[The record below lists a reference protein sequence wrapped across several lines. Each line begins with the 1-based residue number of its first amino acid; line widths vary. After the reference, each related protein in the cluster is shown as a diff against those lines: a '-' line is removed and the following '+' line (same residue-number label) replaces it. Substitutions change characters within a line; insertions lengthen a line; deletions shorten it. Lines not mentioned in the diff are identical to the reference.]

1 MNKKNIIIIVL
12 SFIIVILLTVVITLT
27 ITNNKDAKKTTIKQP
42 SESKIKEELK
52 EDNKEEIEI
61 KEEETIDNN
70 TNNNNSS
77 SNGNKIE
84 ENKPNN
90 VVVEEPKQ
98 EINTNDTTTAEEEIS
113 TPEIVK
119 TEANVV
125 NYAEGLTNNKTTIKE
140 GFVKLVDFI
149 FYDGEIYGKTFKELT
164 NSAKLKII
172 AAAIKVDTKIEEY
185 YPGYKESISSTTNKI
200 YTNVKSKLVTLYLD
214 TTVKICNNNPTTCED
229 AKQGLNEL
237 KQNFGLTW
245 TFIKDISGVGLTKL
259 KDWYNVWKEK

>member
-1 MNKKNIIIIVL
+1 MWDL
-12 SFIIVILLTVVITLT
+12 
-27 ITNNKDAKKTTIKQP
+27 
-42 SESKIKEELK
+42 
-52 EDNKEEIEI
+52 
-61 KEEETIDNN
+61 
-70 TNNNNSS
+70 
-77 SNGNKIE
+77 
-84 ENKPNN
+84 
-90 VVVEEPKQ
+90 
-98 EINTNDTTTAEEEIS
+98 
-113 TPEIVK
+113 
-119 TEANVV
+119 
-125 NYAEGLTNNKTTIKE
+125 GL
-140 GFVKLVDFI
+140 
-149 FYDGEIYGKTFKELT
+149 YGKTFKELT

-259 KDWYNVWKEK
+259 KDWYNVWKEE